1 MYISHYFTTLENNL
15 IVYAPIQIVK
25 KLHIKIKL
33 KSSAN
38 HVKSK
43 NGE

>member
-1 MYISHYFTTLENNL
+1 MYISHNFTTLETNL
-15 IVYAPIQIVK
+15 IVYAPIEIVK

-33 KSSAN
+33 KSSVN
-38 HVKSK
+38 DVKSK